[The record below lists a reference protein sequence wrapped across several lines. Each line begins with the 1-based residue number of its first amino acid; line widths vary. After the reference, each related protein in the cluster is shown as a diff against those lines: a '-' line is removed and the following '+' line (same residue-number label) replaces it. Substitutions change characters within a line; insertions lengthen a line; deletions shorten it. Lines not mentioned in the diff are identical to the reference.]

1 MNKSLVCQTCDTM
14 TMMRYCPKCD
24 APTVPYEPRGSG
36 SLCIGP
42 PVPRA
47 PSASLSQQDGNAS
60 RGESRPYNRCHSI
73 MSSKAPYEDLAKRLS
88 VSVDRTYLADEMAPE
103 MNDEDAQEQ
112 LFKERELMV
121 QSASDILRITD
132 GFQVAQKKSIRVIDL
147 LFEENQE
154 LKQQLGLKRD
164 TQSWQKRYGFSHAD
178 HLISGGLGGTSEV
191 ANTDGEEFLA
201 GINMY
206 ESLIDE
212 IERRAQSVDRNLE
225 DLLNQLEE
233 ASKIAEKEKEH
244 LSLY

>member
-1 MNKSLVCQTCDTM
+1 MCQTCDTM

-47 PSASLSQQDGNAS
+47 TSASLSQQDGNAY
-60 RGESRPYNRCHSI
+60 RGESKPHNRGHSI
-73 MSSKAPYEDLAKRLS
+73 MSSKAPYEDLAKKLS
-88 VSVDRTYLADEMAPE
+88 VSVDRNYLADEMTPE
-103 MNDEDAQEQ
+103 MNEKDAQEQ

-132 GFQVAQKKSIRVIDL
+132 GFQMAQKKSIRVIDL

-154 LKQQLGLKRD
+154 LKQQMGMRKD
-164 TQSWQKRYGFSHAD
+164 PQSWQKRYGFSHPD
-178 HLISGGLGGTSEV
+178 PSVSGGGLGGVSEV
-191 ANTDGEEFLA
+191 GNADSEGFLA

-206 ESLIDE
+206 ESLISE
-212 IERRAQSVDRNLE
+212 LERRAHSVDRNLE
-225 DLLNQLEE
+225 DLLYQLDE
-233 ASKIAEKEKEH
+233 ANKIAEREKEH
-244 LSLY
+244 LTMY